1 MFTILLSLLACGEE
15 KVDDSAQPVEEQ
27 QEQEDVPVEDTG
39 EETIEDTASAEWW
52 NGFVSFRKKLSLYTW
67 QT

>member
-1 MFTILLSLLACGEE
+1 MACGEE

-39 EETIEDTASAEWW
+39 EETIEDTASAE
-52 NGFVSFRKKLSLYTW
+52 
-67 QT
+67 

>member
-27 QEQEDVPVEDTG
+27 QEQEDVPVEDPG
-39 EETIEDTASAEWW
+39 EH
-52 NGFVSFRKKLSLYTW
+52 RKILLLLNDGMVL
-67 QT
+67 

>member
-27 QEQEDVPVEDTG
+27 QEQEDVPVEDTVEDTG
-39 EETIEDTASAEWW
+39 EEIIEDTASAE
-52 NGFVSFRKKLSLYTW
+52 
-67 QT
+67 

>member
-27 QEQEDVPVEDTG
+27 QEQEDVPVEDPG
-39 EETIEDTASAEWW
+39 EETPEDTASAE
-52 NGFVSFRKKLSLYTW
+52 
-67 QT
+67 